1 MSQAS
6 PSYYNTENKLIQ
18 TVHTVSRSSL
28 ANKMKSVV
36 SVILPIALIVF
47 QAFVIKLH
55 AISLPSNN
63 HTQAIDSK
71 ADNKTLRVGVIEFEP
86 FVYQDRN
93 SAFFRGIEFELIK
106 CIAKNQQLRLSFEI
120 LLSPLEFGPTNLK

>member
-1 MSQAS
+1 
-6 PSYYNTENKLIQ
+6 
-18 TVHTVSRSSL
+18 
-28 ANKMKSVV
+28 MKSVV
-36 SVILPIALIVF
+36 SVMLPIVLIVF

-63 HTQAIDSK
+63 HTHAIDSK
-71 ADNKTLRVGVIEFEP
+71 ADDKTLRVGVIEFEP

-106 CIAKNQQLRLSFEI
+106 CIAKNQQLRLSVEI
-120 LLSPLEFGPTNLK
+120 LLSPLEFGPTDLT